1 MFCAP
6 KATVDNLEDDEI
18 VSSFSSFNK
27 LMEGFSKDGRV
38 EPEKIFRDDSSE
50 AVGPETSSEGSS
62 ERENYRQLEEGVDRE
77 KLREA
82 LENGVRMMNL
92 KSDRKSQGKE
102 VLIV

>member
-1 MFCAP
+1 M
-6 KATVDNLEDDEI
+6 EDDEI

-38 EPEKIFRDDSSE
+38 EPERIFRDDSSE

-77 KLREA
+77 KLPLLQQDSDSESGEA
-82 LENGVRMMNL
+82 ELALR
-92 KSDRKSQGKE
+92 STRSTQE
-102 VLIV
+102 VER